1 MDNIFWKF
9 SLCRMFSLMW
19 WATLLI
25 STVASEKKKKISSS
39 QIKEVKR
46 LPLHVQNTFNENLF
60 GSQVK
65 KKSRQSKRQFE
76 FQGRREGG
84 STYGSLGRGFAT
96 EAFKPWPCFRQKPFI
111 LLPCSRPYCTANIH
125 LMVKVSGPER
135 HPVVSLGSHFCLVK
149 QYSSPTMDLM

>member
-1 MDNIFWKF
+1 M
-9 SLCRMFSLMW
+9 
-19 WATLLI
+19 
-25 STVASEKKKKISSS
+25 ASEKKKKISSS

-84 STYGSLGRGFAT
+84 STHESLGRG
-96 EAFKPWPCFRQKPFI
+96 
-111 LLPCSRPYCTANIH
+111 LLLRPSNPDPVSDKNHSFCCPIQDPTALQTCIH

-149 QYSSPTMDLM
+149 QYSSPTMDLL